1 MKLTAI
7 ITGDMVNSTALEPAN
22 WIETLKKVLNT
33 FGKTPKQWE
42 LYRGDSFQ
50 IETTP
55 EQALYATLVI
65 KTNLKHQSDLD
76 ARMAI
81 GIGNKSYDAKK
92 ITESNG
98 TAFINSGRCFEQLKK
113 NNLAIKTEHQAIDT
127 TLNLM
132 FQLASIT
139 IDNWT
144 SATAELIEFA
154 LKHPDYSQQQIAK
167 KLKTTQSNVSQ
178 GLKRGGFDELSK
190 LLSYYES
197 QIKTL

>member
-1 MKLTAI
+1 MTTAI
-7 ITGDMVNSTALEPAN
+7 ITGDMVNSTTLQPTN
-22 WIETLKKVLNT
+22 WIDALKAILTT
-33 FGKTPKQWE
+33 FGKTPEHWE
-42 LYRGDSFQ
+42 VYRGDSFQ
-50 IETTP
+50 MEIKP

-65 KTNLKHQSDLD
+65 KAHLKYKSDLD
-76 ARMAI
+76 VRMAI

-113 NNLAIKTEHQAIDT
+113 NNLAIKTEQKDIDT

-132 FQLASIT
+132 FQLASVT

-190 LLSYYES
+190 LLAFYES
-197 QIKTL
+197 QIMTL